1 MRLLAAASDALSV
14 LPSARPDEIGD
25 LVKKAST
32 DDYQVASLAPI
43 PPRSA
48 FSDPQGL
55 DAASPR
61 DAVVRRV
68 AGSDPVAAVGG
79 SVKTTPKEAR
89 ATSRDAK
96 PELKAVA
103 VAAQPELAR
112 WALHGDEAVAMPA
125 KDESAPRMA
134 YNLVRTAPTEV
145 YTVGFQN
152 GDEMAN
158 ANRFT
163 GSAVKFLSVAKFAK

>member
-1 MRLLAAASDALSV
+1 MRS
-14 LPSARPDEIGD
+14 
-25 LVKKAST
+25 
-32 DDYQVASLAPI
+32 
-43 PPRSA
+43 PRSA
-48 FSDPQGL
+48 FSDPHGL

-61 DAVVRRV
+61 VAVADRP

-79 SVKTTPKEAR
+79 SVKTTRKEAR
-89 ATSRDAK
+89 ATARDVK
-96 PELKAVA
+96 PEAKAIA
-103 VAAQPELAR
+103 VTAQPELAR
-112 WALHGDEAVAMPA
+112 WALHGNDTVAPVVA
-125 KDESAPRMA
+125 DDNAPRLA

-152 GDEMAN
+152 NDEMAS

>member
-1 MRLLAAASDALSV
+1 M
-14 LPSARPDEIGD
+14 
-25 LVKKAST
+25 
-32 DDYQVASLAPI
+32 

-79 SVKTTPKEAR
+79 SVKTTRKEAR
-89 ATSRDAK
+89 ATVRDAK
-96 PELKAVA
+96 PEAKAIAVA
-103 VAAQPELAR
+103 TQPELAR
-112 WALHGDEAVAMPA
+112 WALHGDEPVAA
-125 KDESAPRMA
+125 AATDGNSPRMA
-134 YNLVRTAPTEV
+134 YNMVRTAPTEV
-145 YTVGFQN
+145 YTIGFQN
-152 GDEMAN
+152 DDAMAD

-163 GSAVKFLSVAKFAK
+163 GSAVKFLSVAKFTK